1 MKRQTTNKPIPGP
14 AEWPWIGS
22 IRRIIDNPSQF
33 FVELAQEYGDLARFS
48 LFGRCIV
55 LVSDPALIR
64 EVLVERVDEFPKSPR
79 DIALLSPYLGQGLLT
94 NNGSSHRQRRK
105 LVQPAFHHKRIQ
117 AYGETMVAYTQDM
130 LATWHDG
137 VVRNISEEM
146 MRLTLYIVSK
156 SLFHE
161 DPTQMARIANTI
173 GHAVRELQDVVDKD
187 FESPWNPPLWLPTP
201 GTLRRRALQNSLHTT
216 VEGII
221 ANRMAGATNGEV
233 EDRGDLLSMLL
244 LSKDEAGEGLS
255 QEEVRDE
262 VITILLAGYETTSNA
277 LTWTFYLLAQH
288 PTVAAKLYAEID
300 EVLAG
305 RTPGLADLPSLPYTA
320 KVVKEA
326 MRLYPPAWMLNGRRV
341 VADTT
346 LGGYAVERGTELFIA
361 PYVMHRL
368 PRYFDDPNEFRPER
382 FTLEFEESLPRFAY
396 MPFGGG
402 PRVCIGNSFAMMEAQ
417 LILATVSR
425 HFAPALLP
433 GTVAETNPQITMSVK
448 GGLSM
453 RLVARGVKEASLLEG
468 SEEHKLVMAG

>member
-1 MKRQTTNKPIPGP
+1 MANKSVPGP
-14 AEWPWIGS
+14 TELPWLGS
-22 IRRIIDNPSQF
+22 IRRIIDNPPQF
-33 FVELAQEYGDLARFS
+33 FVELAQEYGDLARFT
-48 LFGRCIV
+48 LFGQTIV
-55 LVSDPALIR
+55 LVSNPALIR

-117 AYGETMVAYTQDM
+117 AYGETMVAYTQEL

-137 VVRNISEEM
+137 DVRNISEEM
-146 MRLTLYIVSK
+146 MRLTLYIVAK
-156 SLFHE
+156 SLFYE
-161 DPTQMARIANTI
+161 DPAQMARIADTI
-173 GHAVRELQDVVDKD
+173 GHAVRELQDVVDED

-201 GTLRRRALQNSLHTT
+201 GTRRRRALQNSLHTT
-216 VEGII
+216 IEGII
-221 ANRMAGATNGEV
+221 ANRLAGAKDGKV

-244 LSKDEAGEGLS
+244 LSKDEDGKGLS
-255 QEEVRDE
+255 QAEVRDE
-262 VITILLAGYETTSNA
+262 VITILLAGHETTSNA

-288 PTVAAKLYAEID
+288 PAVAAKLYDEID

-305 RTPGLADLPSLPYTA
+305 RAPGVADLPNLPYTG
-320 KVVKEA
+320 KVIKEA

-341 VADTT
+341 LADTT
-346 LGGYAVERGTELFIA
+346 LGGYALHRGTDLFVSS
-361 PYVMHRL
+361 YVMHRL
-368 PRYFDDPNEFRPER
+368 PRYFDAPDEFRPER

-417 LILATVSR
+417 LILATVSS

-433 GTVAETNPQITMSVK
+433 GTVAVPNPQITMSVK

-453 RLVARGVKEASLLEG
+453 RLAARCAQESSLSAGGKQEELVA
-468 SEEHKLVMAG
+468 AGGMN